1 MFERIER
8 LLEENVINKI
18 KDTKVLLIG
27 LGGVGGYTFESL
39 LRTGFKEITVVD
51 KDVFDITNLNRQI
64 YATTETIGTNKVE
77 AAFKRATLIPSN
89 TLVTKIK
96 KELTEEDINKT
107 H

>member
-39 LRTGFKEITVVD
+39 LRTGFKEIT
-51 KDVFDITNLNRQI
+51 
-64 YATTETIGTNKVE
+64 
-77 AAFKRATLIPSN
+77 S
-89 TLVTKIK
+89 
-96 KELTEEDINKT
+96 
-107 H
+107 